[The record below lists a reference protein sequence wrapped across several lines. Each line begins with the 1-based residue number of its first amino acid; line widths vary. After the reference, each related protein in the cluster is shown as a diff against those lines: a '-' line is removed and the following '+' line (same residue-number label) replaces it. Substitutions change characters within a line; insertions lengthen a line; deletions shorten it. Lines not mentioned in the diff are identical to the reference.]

1 MYMLLDNNQH
11 SLLILIKVAKI
22 LIPVSIQNYGK
33 ENYDNL
39 K

>member
-1 MYMLLDNNQH
+1 MYMLLDNNQY
-11 SLLILIKVAKI
+11 LLILIKGAKI
-22 LIPVSIQNYGK
+22 LIPISIQNYIK